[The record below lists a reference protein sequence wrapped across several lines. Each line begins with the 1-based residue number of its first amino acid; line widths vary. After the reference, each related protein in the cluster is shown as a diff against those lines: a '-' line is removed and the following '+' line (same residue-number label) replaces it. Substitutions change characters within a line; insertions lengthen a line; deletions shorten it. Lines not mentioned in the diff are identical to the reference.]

1 MHALIN
7 LINATHGYHCQF
19 ENSSDKPPITADYP
33 PITANYPLPA
43 SVLVMMGRFRPSSDG
58 VSDVVPLLEFN

>member
-1 MHALIN
+1 MISLLVHACFN
-7 LINATHGYHCQF
+7 LINATHGYHRQF

-33 PITANYPLPA
+33 LPA
-43 SVLVMMGRFRPSSDG
+43 SVLMMMGRFRPSSDG